1 MKNKYIY
8 EKATIND
15 GAEISALLKEY
26 TLNNKIDFIYAKDN
40 NAIESLAHDSDIS
53 LITVG
58 RDIKT
63 KKILGLGA
71 ISVNNM
77 LVNNKQT
84 NVAYLSML
92 RMKKGVF
99 GHIKECY
106 KILED
111 FCLENNVQYTYTT
124 ILKDNKKIQKMLIK
138 KHKDVPQYI
147 KYSDYNVKFFGKNY
161 FSKTK
166 FKLEKCKNCEQL
178 YNFIKDKNKNF
189 SIYITYDMLKKGFL
203 GLTYKDFYILL
214 DGEEILACGVLW
226 NQQKYKQMILKTN
239 LIGYNFIRSIIN
251 SFAAF
256 LGLPKFPKANEV
268 INYATL
274 SFVFCKEN
282 HLKYFIKE
290 LAYNLKKYNFFVYGS
305 KNKIPVYSFLKYES
319 IIYFANWDN
328 IEYKFPPSDIDLECA
343 LL

>member
-1 MKNKYIY
+1 MKNKYVY
-8 EKATIND
+8 EKATVDD
-15 GAEISALLKEY
+15 GAEISTLLKEY

-40 NAIESLAHDSDIS
+40 NAVKSLAHDSDIS

-58 RDIKT
+58 RNIET

-77 LVNNKQT
+77 FINNKQA
-84 NVAYLSML
+84 NVAYLSTL

-106 KILED
+106 KILEN

-124 ILKDNKKIQKMLIK
+124 ILKGNKKIQKMLTK

-147 KYSDYNVKFFGKNY
+147 KYSDYTVKFFGKNY

-166 FKLEKCKNCEQL
+166 FKLKKCENCEQL

-189 SIYITYDMLKKGFL
+189 SIRITYEMLKRGFF

-214 DGEEILACGVLW
+214 DGNEILACGVLW

-239 LIGYNFIRSIIN
+239 SIFYSFIRFIIN
-251 SFAAF
+251 SFTAL
-256 LGLPKFPKANEV
+256 LGLPKFPKTDEI

-274 SFVFCKEN
+274 SFVFYKDN
-282 HLKYFIKE
+282 YLKYFIKE
-290 LAYNLKKYNFFVYGS
+290 LAYNLENYDFFVYGS
-305 KNKIPVYSFLKYES
+305 KNKIPVHSFLKYES
-319 IIYFANWDN
+319 IIYFVKWDN
-328 IEYKFPPSDIDLECA
+328 AEYTLPPNDIDLECA